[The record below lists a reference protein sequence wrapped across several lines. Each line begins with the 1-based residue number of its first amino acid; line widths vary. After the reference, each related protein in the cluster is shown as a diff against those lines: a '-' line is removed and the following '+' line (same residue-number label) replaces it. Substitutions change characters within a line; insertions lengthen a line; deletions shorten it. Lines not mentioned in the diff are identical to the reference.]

1 MGDSAKTP
9 MDTMLR
15 GLPMKAQNKI
25 HTTLDNVGMMLS
37 MENPKVAAALAP
49 SATRGLVMGKAK
61 RGDHVDLPA
70 NHSTHYTLT
79 YQGDFAEMYELY
91 RRAVSKQWDGD
102 GDLPWGLDVTPDN
115 PNAQILPR
123 SFVPFDAIEG
133 VGVKLTALEERDL
146 TWDVA
151 AWMLSQFMHGE
162 QGALYAAAQVTES
175 VQWLDGKLYGAT
187 QVMDEGRHLEVF
199 LRYLETKLEKIYT
212 VNDNLFVII
221 DDLMT
226 DGRWDFKFLGMQI
239 MIEGLALGAF
249 TTMFQSTREPLL
261 KQLLKMV
268 IQDEARHVHY
278 GVLALREHF
287 TKNISE
293 KERRE
298 REDWAYEVALLMR
311 NRFKMREV
319 YEEWFSHKVSL
330 KAWDTEIL
338 RAPTMLRFRSV
349 MFERLI
355 PNLEYIGLMSDR
367 IKGHYDKSGLTRYLG
382 GRNATELTE
391 DDLTADAAADGD
403 DDEMPEE
410 LKELAARG

>member
-1 MGDSAKTP
+1 MRNPVKAP
-9 MDTMLR
+9 VDTMLR
-15 GLPMKAQNKI
+15 GLPIKAQNEI
-25 HTTLDNVGMMLS
+25 HKTLDNVGTMLS
-37 MENPKVAAALAP
+37 VQNPKVAASMAP
-49 SATRGLVMGKAK
+49 SAMRGMVLGEGKH
-61 RGDHVDLPA
+61 GDHVDMKA
-70 NHSTHYTLT
+70 HHSAHYTLS
-79 YQGDFAEMYELY
+79 YQGDFVEMYELY

-102 GDLPWGLDVTPDN
+102 GDLPWGLDVSPDN
-115 PNAQILPR
+115 PDAQILPR
-123 SFVPFDAIEG
+123 SFVPFDAVEG
-133 VGVKLTALEERDL
+133 FGVKLTALEERRL

-162 QGALYAAAQVTES
+162 QGALYAAAQVTEC
-175 VQWLDGKLYGAT
+175 VQWMDGKLYGAT

-199 LRYLETKLEKIYT
+199 LRYLDTKLEKIYT
-212 VNDNLFVII
+212 VNDNLFIII

-226 DGRWDFKFLGMQI
+226 DGRWDIKFLGMQI

-249 TTMFQSTREPLL
+249 TTMFQQTREPLL

-278 GVLALREHF
+278 GVLALREHI

-293 KERRE
+293 RERRE

-330 KAWDTEIL
+330 KTWDEEMM
-338 RAPTMLRFRSV
+338 RSPSMLKFRSI

-367 IKGHYDKSGLTRYLG
+367 IKDHYEKSGLTQYLG
-382 GRNATELTE
+382 GKNATQLTE
-391 DDLTADAAADGD
+391 DDLTVESD
-403 DDEMPEE
+403 DDELPAEVR
-410 LKELAARG
+410 ELAG